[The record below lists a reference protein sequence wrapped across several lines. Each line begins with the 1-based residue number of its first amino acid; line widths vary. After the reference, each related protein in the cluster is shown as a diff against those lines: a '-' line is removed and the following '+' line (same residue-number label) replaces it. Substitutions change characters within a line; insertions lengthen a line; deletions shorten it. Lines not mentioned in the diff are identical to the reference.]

1 MPFLKQ
7 ITLRKQDR
15 TLLKYFLSYCLI
27 VSVLVIGFFFL
38 FKNQLT
44 NILFENLS
52 VQETQKLKTI
62 SSQINDEL
70 VSISRINN
78 SLINNSNVNLSRY
91 RSDAWKNYLAFQAL
105 QEYVLGNNM
114 LDRIVYLNKE
124 DSSIL
129 SCGGYTT
136 FKDGFFYIY
145 DQAGTSYATLELSKF
160 EDLQKNNLFFLSDQA
175 DILISSKKEFNNYL
189 IYYPSSF
196 SESKYSVFYIL
207 SNTEMKKMLSSALSS
222 SVVSIAIM
230 DLQSHTL
237 SGINIEPFSPFL
249 EKLNQ
254 DNLSCQ
260 IDSETIAYLFPGISE
275 HLALTAIVSNKMILN
290 QVNIAFRHT
299 YSIFAIMVII
309 GIVLILIGMDITYK
323 PLYKLTKKITKSPDP
338 SSSYLKQLDH
348 AFSAVISEN
357 HDLQNKIEQY
367 RMSMQKSIL
376 DSVMTQSVSLHS
388 DSCEN
393 IDQFFTADSDNHNF
407 AIRISSTNKQFTP
420 NMVTDFLHQ
429 ALPNENA
436 CIILEE
442 TNETAM
448 LLVSYPGREPEKE
461 AAIFALLSDIYEEYG
476 VRSAISNSS
485 TSPLNIPTLYEN
497 ATLASSYWSES
508 QPVISYSQIASH
520 ITTETFLSY
529 PYKKLDELS
538 QNLEHQDFDQ
548 ASVILEKL
556 FASIEQN
563 YSGKI
568 NFPDFF
574 IRCILIDTITAFITA
589 MNHCNIKFK
598 NYSELYFE
606 TLYYCRSCSYEEI
619 GDKIRINMM
628 NLLELFRQEY
638 ENTLIQPA
646 QIQQIIDSNYTSPDF
661 SITTLAD
668 SFGISIAYMSYI
680 FKKEFNENFSHYL
693 WSLRLEKAKKLL
705 LETDLSID
713 VISQEVGYLN
723 TSSFRRKFKQETG
736 ITPSAFRNQSS

>member
-1 MPFLKQ
+1 MPFLKR
-7 ITLRKQDR
+7 IAYRKQDR

-44 NILFENLS
+44 KILFENLS
-52 VQETQKLKTI
+52 VQETQKLNNI
-62 SSQINDEL
+62 SSQMNDEL

-78 SLINNSNVNLSRY
+78 ALISNSNVNLSRY

-105 QEYVLGNNM
+105 QEYVLGNNI
-114 LDRIVYLNKE
+114 LDRIVYLNKK
-124 DSSIL
+124 DNSIL

-160 EDLQKNNLFFLSDQA
+160 EDLQKSRLFFLSDEAGQ
-175 DILISSKKEFNNYL
+175 LISSKEEFSNYL

-196 SESKYSVFYIL
+196 SESGYSVFYIL
-207 SNTEMKKMLSSALSS
+207 SNAEIKKILSSALSS
-222 SVVSIAIM
+222 NVVSIGIM

-237 SGINIEPFSPFL
+237 SGINTEPFSSFI
-249 EKLNQ
+249 EKLDQ
-254 DNLSCQ
+254 DNSFCQ
-260 IDSETIAYLFPGISE
+260 IDSETSAYLFPGISDQF
-275 HLALTAIVSNKMILN
+275 ALTAIVSNKMILH
-290 QVNIAFRHT
+290 QVNIAFKHT
-299 YSIFAIMVII
+299 YFIFAIMVVI
-309 GIVLILIGMDITYK
+309 GIILILIGMDITYK

-338 SSSYLKQLDH
+338 SNSYLKQLDH

-357 HDLQNKIEQY
+357 QDLQNKIEQY

-376 DSVMTQSVSLHS
+376 DSVMTENASLHS
-388 DSCEN
+388 EGYGN
-393 IDQFFTADSDNHNF
+393 IDQFFNADSDNHNF
-407 AIRISSTNKQFTP
+407 VIRISSASKQFAP
-420 NMVTDFLHQ
+420 DKIANFLHQ
-429 ALPNENA
+429 ALPNDNS

-442 TNETAM
+442 TNETAT

-461 AAIFALLSDIYEEYG
+461 AAIYVLLSDLYEEYG
-476 VRSAISNSS
+476 VHSAISNSS
-485 TSPLNIPTLYEN
+485 TSPLSIPALYEN
-497 ATLASSYWSES
+497 AVLASSYWSEN

-520 ITTETFLSY
+520 ITTETQLSY

-538 QNLEHQDFDQ
+538 QNLEHQDFDH
-548 ASVILEKL
+548 AFVVLEEL
-556 FASIEQN
+556 FAAINQN
-563 YSGKI
+563 YSGNI

-598 NYSELYFE
+598 NYNELYFE
-606 TLYYCRSCSYEEI
+606 TLYYCRSCPYKEAGE
-619 GDKIRINMM
+619 KIRANIM

-680 FKKEFNENFSHYL
+680 FKKEFDENFSHYL
-693 WSLRLEKAKKLL
+693 WALRLEKAKKLL

-736 ITPSAFRNQSS
+736 VTPSAFRSQSS